1 MKKLFVAA
9 IFSTL
14 SIFTFAQQE
23 TIFNSVHNIS
33 GWGGP
38 MLEISSI
45 NGETVVDV
53 GGGGALIL
61 DNFFFGGYGLGT
73 DAPNL
78 VMGSETF
85 DIDFS
90 HGGFWLGYS
99 ALPNKVVHIYS
110 SLRFGWGDT
119 TLRDGD
125 GDKRFS
131 DNMMVVS
138 PEIGI
143 ELNVTSWFRLDLTG
157 GYRFVNGVDDLPEAS
172 GLNDDSFTSP
182 FAGITFR
189 FGGFGDW
196 DEYRESNDDDF
207 DVNFD
212 F

>member
-1 MKKLFVAA
+1 MKKLLLATLFCA
-9 IFSTL
+9 FSL
-14 SIFTFAQQE
+14 FSFGQQE
-23 TIFNSVHNIS
+23 TLFNSVHNIS
-33 GWGGP
+33 GFGGP
-38 MLEISSI
+38 MVEISNI
-45 NGETVVDV
+45 NGETVIDV

-78 VMGSETF
+78 SFGGETY
-85 DIDFS
+85 DIDFN

-99 ALPNKVVHIYS
+99 AIPNKVVHIYS
-110 SLRFGWGDT
+110 SLRLGWGDT

-131 DNMMVVS
+131 DNMYVVS
-138 PEIGI
+138 PEVGV
-143 ELNVTSWFRLDLTG
+143 ELNVTSWFRLDLTA
-157 GYRFVNGVDDLPEAS
+157 GYRFVNGVDDLPEIS

-196 DEYRESNDDDF
+196 GDYDDDKEDNF
-207 DVNFD
+207 DSNFD